1 MAIEIKVGDRIAW
14 VDLRGQDGNL
24 PAEFRGRGRGGKP
37 CVEAPDPGPFQ
48 IQRHGIGQ
56 DALEM
61 RDRHVG
67 HAFKVQAVLFGDL
80 DIVAQAGD
88 LVQHHAPRPGHTAED
103 RHEDHIDRKQRAE
116 RQRHGQGAAMLQ
128 VHAHQ
133 QYRKAR
139 QNRQRGQ
146 AADHGRGLA
155 VMAPVQNTCAASA
168 ARPPPGSG

>member
-1 MAIEIKVGDRIAW
+1 
-14 VDLRGQDGNL
+14 
-24 PAEFRGRGRGGKP
+24 
-37 CVEAPDPGPFQ
+37 
-48 IQRHGIGQ
+48 
-56 DALEM
+56 M

-155 VMAPVQNTCAASA
+155 VMAPGPEQCAQQHQQHARHRDQAEQGA
-168 ARPPPGSG
+168 AQRIGRQERQVGDKRQVDE